1 MSKYF
6 NLVSNEDN
14 KLIPN
19 VEAMTYLK
27 AVKEKII
34 IIGLISTTDDSQ
46 PYSDAIKISL
56 LSNFI
61 NSKEIIPNPKYQSLF
76 LYLTNLEK
84 ENTDSKIFI
93 LDINVLNNKHL
104 FSLCFFIC
112 SVFIFCFNENIDTEE
127 LKNFKIINSLIST
140 IKLKNKTD
148 PEKNFFF
155 GECAPLLVCYLPQNK
170 SSFNNYYFLNLKEEL
185 EKKDANKNI
194 NLLKENIIKLFPN
207 KILLYLE
214 NNEQNTKLIDKII
227 EKANPKEIHGK
238 ILDGNALAFFFQNF
252 CEMHNNKTNP
262 DFNLLF
268 GNLIYNDL
276 QTFKKK
282 SLNYFEKNVNS
293 LENENEE
300 ILIPKIYDI
309 KIKAIEIFN
318 NVQSLN
324 YKIFN
329 KFEYDE
335 YKTSFNTIKNELE
348 QKFIEIENKKLID
361 NLKNGE
367 LICNELL
374 KKHYEIINK
383 KIING
388 EYNKNNTDEY
398 LNDYKIFLSSYEKE
412 AKGNNKI
419 KCLINFLE
427 INKPKYFKSLLFNE
441 NKKKEN
447 KNFDEDEEDIEEI
460 KIKLNRKKRDIEH
473 LKEDIA
479 RVEDDIKKIQTFGN
493 KFSSKQFPNL

>member
-6 NLVSNEDN
+6 NLVSYEDK

-19 VEAMTYLK
+19 DEAMTYLK
-27 AVKEKII
+27 TVKEKII
-34 IIGLISTTDDSQ
+34 IIGLISTTDESQ

-61 NSKEIIPNPKYQSLF
+61 NSKEIVPNPKYQSLL

-84 ENTDSKIFI
+84 ENIDSKIFI
-93 LDINVLNNKHL
+93 LDINALNNKHL

-112 SVFIFCFNENIDTEE
+112 SVFIFCFNENINIEE

-140 IKLKNKTD
+140 IKLKNKT
-148 PEKNFFF
+148 ELQKKFFF
-155 GECAPLLVCYLPQNK
+155 AECAPLLVCYLPKSK
-170 SSFNNYYFLNLKEEL
+170 SSFDIKEEL
-185 EKKDANKNI
+185 SKKDDNKEINI
-194 NLLKENIIKLFPN
+194 LKENMLNLFPN
-207 KILLYLE
+207 KILLSE
-214 NNEQNTKLIDKII
+214 NNLKNSKLIDKII
-227 EKANPKEIHGK
+227 AKATPKEIRGK
-238 ILDGNALAFFFQNF
+238 LFDGNALAFFFQNF
-252 CEMHNNKTNP
+252 SEMHNNKTNP
-262 DFNLLF
+262 DFELLF
-268 GNLIYNDL
+268 GNIIYNDL
-276 QTFKKK
+276 QTFKAKA
-282 SLNYFEKNVNS
+282 LNYFEENVNL

-335 YKTSFNTIKNELE
+335 YKTSFNTMKNELE
-348 QKFIEIENKKLID
+348 QKFIELENKKLID

-374 KKHYEIINK
+374 NKHYAIINK
-383 KIING
+383 KILNG

-398 LNDYKIFLSSYEKE
+398 LNDYKTFLTAYEKE

-447 KNFDEDEEDIEEI
+447 KNFDEEEEDIEEI

-479 RVEDDIKKIQTFGN
+479 RVEDDIKKAQKFGE

>member
-1 MSKYF
+1 MPKYF
-6 NLVSNEDN
+6 NLVSCEDN

-19 VEAMTYLK
+19 IEAITYLK
-27 AVKEKII
+27 TVKEKII
-34 IIGLISTTDDSQ
+34 LIGLLSTTDDTQ
-46 PYSDAIKISL
+46 TYSDSIKISL
-56 LSNFI
+56 LSNLI
-61 NSKEIIPNPKYQSLF
+61 NSKDLVPNPKYHSLF

-84 ENTDSKIFI
+84 ENFNSKIFI

-112 SVFIFCFNENIDTEE
+112 SMFIFCFNENINSAE

-148 PEKNFFF
+148 SQKYFFF
-155 GECAPLLVCYLPQNK
+155 AECSPKLICYLPNSK
-170 SSFNNYYFLNLKEEL
+170 LNFNNYYFLNLNEEL
-185 EKKDANKNI
+185 SKKDENKEI

-207 KILLYLE
+207 KELLSE
-214 NNEQNTKLIDKII
+214 NDEKNSKLIDKII
-227 EKANPKEIHGK
+227 EKANPKEIRGK
-238 ILDGNALAFFFQNF
+238 IFDGNALAFFFQNF
-252 CEMHNNKTNP
+252 CEMHNNKINP
-262 DFNLLF
+262 DFDLLF

-276 QTFKKK
+276 QTFKMKA
-282 SLNYFEKNVNS
+282 LDYFEKNLNL

-324 YKIFN
+324 YKVFN

-335 YKTSFNTIKNELE
+335 YKTSFNTMKTDLE
-348 QKFIEIENKKLID
+348 KKFTEIENKKLVE
-361 NLKNGE
+361 NLKNSE
-367 LICNELL
+367 HICNELL

-388 EYNKNNTDEY
+388 EYNENNTEEY
-398 LNDYKIFLSSYEKE
+398 LNDYKTFLSAYEKE

-441 NKKKEN
+441 NKHTGN
-447 KNFDEDEEDIEEI
+447 KNFDEEEDIEEMN
-460 KIKLNRKKRDIEH
+460 IKLNRKKREIEH
-473 LKEDIA
+473 LKEDIR
-479 RVEDDIKKIQTFGN
+479 RVEDDIKKAQSFGGG
-493 KFSSKQFPNL
+493 FSSRQFPSL